1 MTRKSDLFKWWTW
14 FKLFNLRSLLGMA
27 LTFYSYM
34 EETREKLAGNYW
46 EKLAGNLFA
55 LPPPDILNRVKNK
68 LIDSRL
74 MKIIKKEKYRSH
86 YFIACSEEVTYI
98 ITIIILENM
107 FWNINQLFLP
117 TGEKEILLLSLHVC
131 KCSILASVR
140 YLFTYFI

>member
-1 MTRKSDLFKWWTW
+1 
-14 FKLFNLRSLLGMA
+14 
-27 LTFYSYM
+27 
-34 EETREKLAGNYW
+34 
-46 EKLAGNLFA
+46 
-55 LPPPDILNRVKNK
+55 
-68 LIDSRL
+68 

-131 KCSILASVR
+131 KS
-140 YLFTYFI
+140 